1 MFESYK
7 ETILGIKT
15 FFVVPELSLIP
26 EEYLKSFFMK
36 GFETYFLDDDP
47 YLSLQS
53 KVRVLFSLFP
63 ELILFFNIDR
73 RVSGIDWPVFIGEL
87 QNTYG
92 QRAMIGVLY
101 RQRNDINE
109 VRDLERLYL
118 YELGICC
125 GCIPVKYQ
133 KSSNLFL
140 LMNVLIANQANGR
153 RKHLRVLCDDFCRVS
168 LEWKGSLWQGQL
180 RDISIS
186 HFSMVFIGN
195 IPEIPMYEKISSV
208 QLSLRGVLSRVSGVL
223 CLKRVLAEEDVHVF
237 VFRNGDD
244 RDGLDAEALIRVN
257 SFVFQSLHSSM
268 NQLLRK
274 GFQTERV
281 CRLKPNSSSSEKVDK
296 L

>member
-1 MFESYK
+1 MFESQK
-7 ETILGIKT
+7 ETIIGVKT

-26 EEYLKSFFMK
+26 DEYLKSFFMK

-47 YLSLQS
+47 YLNLRA

-73 RVSGIDWPVFIGEL
+73 RVAGIHWPQFIAEL

-92 QRAMIGVLY
+92 QRAMIGVMY
-101 RQRNDINE
+101 RKRNDINE
-109 VRDLERLYL
+109 IRALEKLYL
-118 YELGICC
+118 FEIGICC
-125 GCIPVKYQ
+125 GCIPVEYQ
-133 KSSNLFL
+133 KSRNLFL

-153 RKHLRVLCDDFCRVS
+153 RKHLRVLCDDSCRVS
-168 LEWKGSLWQGQL
+168 MRWNEQLWQGVL

-186 HFSMVFIGN
+186 HFSMVFIGEM
-195 IPEIPMYEKISSV
+195 PEIPMYEKIVSV
-208 QLSLRGVLSRVSGVL
+208 QLSLRGVLCRVTGVL
-223 CLKRVLAEEDVHVF
+223 CLKRVLAGEGVHVF

-244 RDGLDAEALIRVN
+244 KDGLDPEPLIRIN

-274 GFQTERV
+274 GFETERI
-281 CRLKPNSSSSEKVDK
+281 CRIKQTPSPTEPDEGV
-296 L
+296 